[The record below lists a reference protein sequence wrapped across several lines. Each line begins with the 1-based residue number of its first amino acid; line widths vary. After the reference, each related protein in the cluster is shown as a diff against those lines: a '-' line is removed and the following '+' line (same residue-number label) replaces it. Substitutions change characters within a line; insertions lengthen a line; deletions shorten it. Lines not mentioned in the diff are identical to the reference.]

1 MTKRLEINNNI
12 DQAISSFIKKCE
24 ENNLKVTP
32 QRIAIYKEL
41 VNSKN
46 HPSINHIY
54 KRIKLL
60 YPTISLD
67 TINRTLLTFAEIGIA
82 NIVEVSGSPK
92 RFDPNIK
99 DHHHFICLKCDNI
112 IDFFSNSLNNIE
124 IPKELE
130 ENAKVIRKKIV
141 LEGFCSKCN
150 RSQFATK

>member
-1 MTKRLEINNNI
+1 MSKRNKNAETNNNI
-12 DQAISSFIKKCE
+12 DQVISSFIKKCE

-41 VNSKN
+41 VKSKN

-54 KRIKLL
+54 ERIKPL

-82 NIVEVSGSPK
+82 NIVEGSGSPK
-92 RFDPNIK
+92 RFDPNIEN
-99 DHHHFICLKCDNI
+99 HHHFICLNCNTI
-112 IDFFSNSLNNIE
+112 IDFSSNYFDNIE

-130 ENAKVIRKKIV
+130 ENTKVIRKKIV

-150 RSQFATK
+150 RS